1 MKVRVVTN
9 RSVVEEAFVEVDSVE
24 HLKELVHSGELW
36 GRIANQDQE
45 FSEVC
50 GEVLFN
56 EYEDE
61 QGNPIEGVEDYDGED
76 RD

>member
-1 MKVRVVTN
+1 MRVRVVVN
-9 RSVVEEAFVEVDSVE
+9 RNVVEEAFVEVDSVE
-24 HLKELVHSGELW
+24 QLKGLVQSGELW
-36 GRIANQDQE
+36 SRIEGYD
-45 FSEVC
+45 EVC

-61 QGNPIEGVEDYDGED
+61 QGNPIEGVEDDGEG